1 MFSQGGENVL
11 VEEYFGTK
19 ELYQVALKANAPMN
33 FGFRKIEVGEPVL
46 YFEKVN
52 IALLSE
58 ESNPVMARGGW
69 GNMPRVIWEDR
80 SEVNFTLSEGV
91 MSAVGMGILT
101 SARLLEG
108 GTKDVLYVQKKE
120 GPFELD
126 ENNSYRLSY
135 TPSLDK
141 KIFVFSYDRNCIQ
154 EKKEFEIQGNKLIV
168 KNGNPLEQYVIDYYF
183 EYGEEALVYLIE
195 KERFNGTFS
204 LEAKFYT
211 KDEND
216 GLNSTNLLTMPKVR
230 VMSNINLRLGERAEP
245 TTSVFNIIALP
256 EKGRMSKTLI
266 MDIVRLGKD
275 IDADI

>member
-1 MFSQGGENVL
+1 M

-230 VMSNINLRLGERAEP
+230 VMSNINLRLGERVDP
-245 TTSVFNIIALP
+245 TISVFNIIAMP
-256 EKGRMSKTLI
+256 NKTEMSKDLI
-266 MDIVRLGKD
+266 MDITRLSND

>member
-1 MFSQGGENVL
+1 MNDF
-11 VEEYFGTK
+11 YFGTK
-19 ELYQVALKANAPMN
+19 ELYQVALKANSPMN

-69 GNMPRVIWEDR
+69 GNMPRIIWEDR

-168 KNGNPLEQYVIDYYF
+168 KNGNPLE
-183 EYGEEALVYLIE
+183 EALVYLIE

>member
-1 MFSQGGENVL
+1 M
-11 VEEYFGTK
+11 
-19 ELYQVALKANAPMN
+19 
-33 FGFRKIEVGEPVL
+33 
-46 YFEKVN
+46 
-52 IALLSE
+52 
-58 ESNPVMARGGW
+58 
-69 GNMPRVIWEDR
+69 
-80 SEVNFTLSEGV
+80 
-91 MSAVGMGILT
+91 
-101 SARLLEG
+101 
-108 GTKDVLYVQKKE
+108 
-120 GPFELD
+120 
-126 ENNSYRLSY
+126 
-135 TPSLDK
+135 DK

-154 EKKEFEIQGNKLIV
+154 EKKEFELQGNKLIV